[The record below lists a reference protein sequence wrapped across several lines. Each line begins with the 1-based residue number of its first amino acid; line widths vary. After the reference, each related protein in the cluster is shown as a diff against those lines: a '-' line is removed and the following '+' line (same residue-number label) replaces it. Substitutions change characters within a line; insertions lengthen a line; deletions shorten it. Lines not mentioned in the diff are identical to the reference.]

1 MGTKLHEFHMDKTAA
16 RYIFK
21 TGKVAEFFGGVYR
34 TASDAEA
41 DELKKEITGGIGS
54 IWQVPGQE
62 VVDSDDI
69 DPIAVM
75 KRKIIAE
82 YEASKKHSE
91 NTGNSKSDVNVAKP
105 AGTGTV
111 GVNAAVSNS
120 GVAGNAKVVP
130 GSIKIAGK

>member
-1 MGTKLHEFHMDKTAA
+1 MGTKLHQFYMDKTAA

-34 TASDAEA
+34 TASEIES
-41 DELKKEITGGIGS
+41 DELKKEIAAGLTS

-62 VVDSDDI
+62 IVDSEDI

-82 YEASKKHSE
+82 YEAEKARANKNGVS
-91 NTGNSKSDVNVAKP
+91 TSDAGSVKP
-105 AGTGTV
+105 SGTGTV

-120 GVAGNAKVVP
+120 GEAGAAKTVP
-130 GSIKIAGK
+130 VGSINFKK